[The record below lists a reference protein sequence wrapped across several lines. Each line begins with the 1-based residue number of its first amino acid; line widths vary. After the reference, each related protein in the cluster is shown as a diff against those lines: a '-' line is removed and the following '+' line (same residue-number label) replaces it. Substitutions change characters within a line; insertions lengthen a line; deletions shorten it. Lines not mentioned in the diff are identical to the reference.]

1 MQCFVVVRS
10 DKESKIKTAL
20 ADLERHGNLTIEGK
34 PKVLAPEVAD
44 EILVEVLQSDL
55 QKSCESAAV
64 AALEDSP
71 GAAIAAVRETHPP
84 AHIIVVSDRYASFD
98 RLEETYD
105 ELDELEGYSSPID
118 ALS

>member
-20 ADLERHGNLTIEGK
+20 ADLERHGSLSIEGS

-44 EILVEVLQSDL
+44 EILVEVL
-55 QKSCESAAV
+55 ESELKKPCDAAAV
-64 AALEDSP
+64 AAIEDNP

-84 AHIIVVSDRYASFD
+84 AHIIVVSDRYGSFEK
-98 RLEETYD
+98 LAGLFD
-105 ELDELEGYSSPID
+105 ELEDLEGYSSPLN